1 MIIIKK
7 PNSRHAEFERSLD
20 ADLIALTVPD
30 YTLIPHLQLEVR
42 HQLTNALNE
51 AILGA
56 VEDLTHPIL
65 IAKVKTI
72 VKEALE
78 E

>member
-30 YTLIPHLQLEVR
+30 YTLIPHLQLDVR
-42 HQLTNALNE
+42 YQLTNALNE

-56 VEDLTHPIL
+56 IEDLTRL
-65 IAKVKTI
+65 VLLEKAKRTC
-72 VKEALE
+72 E
-78 E
+78 EVCEK

>member
-30 YTLIPHLQLEVR
+30 YTLIPHLQLDVR
-42 HQLTNALNE
+42 YQLTDVLNE

-56 VEDLTHPIL
+56 IEDLTYPTL
-65 IAKVKTI
+65 TVKVETI
-72 VKEALE
+72 VKEVLE